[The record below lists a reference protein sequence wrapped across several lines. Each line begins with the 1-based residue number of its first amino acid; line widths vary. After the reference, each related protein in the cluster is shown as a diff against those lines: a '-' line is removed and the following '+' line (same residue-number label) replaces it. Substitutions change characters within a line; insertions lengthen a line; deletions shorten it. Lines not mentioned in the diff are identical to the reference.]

1 MACTSCGSE
10 CSGTSCSMCYGD
22 PGHGDDGYYEEYL
35 KRQWEQEM
43 ERKWE
48 EQQEEYEG
56 LDPA

>member
-1 MACTSCGSE
+1 
-10 CSGTSCSMCYGD
+10 MCYGD